1 MIQNPSGQYAVPSQ
15 VGVRPDAR
23 LAQAFLTQSFF
34 WMFLGLLV
42 TTGVGFLIASLP
54 QETLVK
60 YAGLALPLII
70 VQLVVAFVLS
80 LAIRR
85 ISATVGLLLF
95 FVYAAITGV
104 TLGFILVTYDLGSVV
119 AAGSSAAAIFGAAAI
134 YGTVMKRDLSG
145 LGPYLFMGLIGL
157 MVAMIVNLFIG
168 WDWLSFGISAAGV
181 VIFTA
186 LTAYDVQKIQRGDVA
201 AWAGSMEK
209 GAVMGA
215 FKLYLDFIN
224 LFFMLLRLFG
234 NSR

>member
-1 MIQNPSGQYAVPSQ
+1 MTQQPTGQLASPSQ
-15 VGVRPDAR
+15 LGVRPDAR

-34 WMFLGLLV
+34 WMFLGLVV
-42 TTGVGFLIASLP
+42 TTAVGALIASVP
-54 QETLVK
+54 EETLLQ
-60 YAGLALPLII
+60 YAGLAIPLIL
-70 VQLVVAFVLS
+70 VQLGVAFALG
-80 LAIRR
+80 LGIRK

-95 FVYAAITGV
+95 FVYAALTGV
-104 TLGFILVTYDLGSVV
+104 TVGFLLITYELGSVV
-119 AAGSSAAAIFGAAAI
+119 AAGSSAAAVFGAAAI
-134 YGTVMKRDLSG
+134 YGSVTKRELGG
-145 LGPYLFMGLIGL
+145 LAPYLFMGLVGL
-157 MVAMIVNLFIG
+157 IVASLVNMFIG
-168 WDWLSFGISAAGV
+168 WEWLSFGISAVGV

-234 NSR
+234 NQR